1 MDGKSSDMTMNGMRN
16 HRDVYFFKKA
26 DAGIFNGRLHQV
38 TEANKTASL
47 KTATRQCVPPG
58 FQMNIQMHY

>member
-26 DAGIFNGRLHQV
+26 DAGIFNGRLH
-38 TEANKTASL
+38 
-47 KTATRQCVPPG
+47 
-58 FQMNIQMHY
+58 